1 MSDEVTQLKYVI
13 IGASGGGKTSILRRL
28 AEDRFV
34 QGTQSTVGIEY
45 FTYFTTVENHKLK
58 MMLWDTAGQERFY
71 TIAKAYFRA
80 ALGVILVYD
89 ITDRKTFEQIPRWL
103 RDARLEADPKCVA
116 ILIGNKLDLAD
127 RRTVSREEAEEFA
140 KTHELEYYETSAF
153 NGEGIKEA
161 FIRAATDVLHKVLKG
176 EIAAVSASD
185 SSKDIVTTKKEE
197 GEKKDNCQC

>member
-1 MSDEVTQLKYVI
+1 MTEEVTQLKYVI

-45 FTYFTTVENHKLK
+45 FTYFTTIENHQLK

-80 ALGVILVYD
+80 ALGVVLVFD
-89 ITDRKTFEQIPRWL
+89 ITDRKTFDQIPRWL

-127 RRTVSREEAEEFA
+127 RRTVSREEAEDFA
-140 KTHELEYYETSAF
+140 KTHQLEYYETSAL

-161 FIRAATDVLHKVLKG
+161 FMKAATDVLHKVLKG
-176 EIAAVSASD
+176 EIVAQTAQET
-185 SSKDIVTTKKEE
+185 SKQLIQTKEE
-197 GEKKDNCQC
+197 PEKRECKC